1 MIKTYLG
8 GPMNASILDLRYK
21 TKSLLKALEKCE
33 KINILY
39 HGKIKGIILP
49 FQEKDKKLK
58 VSDHEYFGSLKDA
71 RPEVEEVMQKLR
83 GGRYAL

>member
-1 MIKTYLG
+1 
-8 GPMNASILDLRYK
+8 MNASILDLRYK

-39 HGKIKGIILP
+39 HGKIKGVILP

-58 VSDHEYFGSLKDA
+58 VSDHEYFASLKNISKDT
-71 RPEVEEVMQKLR
+71 PQSVEDVMNQLR
-83 GGRYAL
+83 GPRYAF

>member
-1 MIKTYLG
+1 
-8 GPMNASILDLRYK
+8 MNASILDLRYK

-58 VSDHEYFGSLKDA
+58 VSQHEYFASLKDTSQS
-71 RPEVEEVMQKLR
+71 VETVMNQLR
-83 GGRYAL
+83 SNRYAF